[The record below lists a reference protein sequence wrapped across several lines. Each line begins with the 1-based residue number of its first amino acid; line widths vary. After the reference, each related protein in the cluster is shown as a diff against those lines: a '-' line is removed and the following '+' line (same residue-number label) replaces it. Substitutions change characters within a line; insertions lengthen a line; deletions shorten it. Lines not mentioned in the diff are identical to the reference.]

1 MVFLAIGLSAGLG
14 CRQSSEEALQAN
26 STEVLSATV
35 SKGPRVQ
42 PASHTKM
49 LMRLRQIADKAPT
62 EHPWLGSKNVEVWK
76 NRLAAMDPQTNFKHW
91 LIGYVRL
98 AREEAKQGSEADAID
113 TLTKAY
119 ELLPKLSGKIPL
131 EAENELRYRLALAY
145 LRLGESQNCCAQN
158 TADSCIMP
166 IRGEGIH
173 RRRQGSKQ
181 AIQFFEEVL
190 ANASTTSPVWL
201 KSKWLLNLAH
211 MTIEGYPHDVP
222 HEYRISPDVFNSDE
236 AWPRFVNVAPKMDLE
251 TFNLLGGVIVDDF
264 NGDLHLDIMASTYDP
279 TGQMRCF
286 LSNGDGSFNDATE
299 ESQLAGILG
308 GINMEQA
315 DYNNDG
321 HVDIFVFRGAWCGE
335 SGRHPNSLLRNN
347 GDGTFSDVTFAAGL
361 ESKSHPTQTGAWAD
375 YDNDGYLDLYVGNE
389 HYGDV
394 HAPSQLFH
402 NNGDGTFTDVAAS
415 AGVENWRFAKGVSW
429 GDYDHDRFPDLYVSN
444 MLGLNRLYHN
454 QGDGTFVDVAEQA
467 GVALPKAS
475 FPTWFWDYNNDGH
488 LDIYVA
494 TNLGGSKS
502 LANVVDSYMGV
513 SFKGETARLYQ
524 GNGSGR
530 FRDVARQANLEQ
542 HVLPMG
548 VNFGDLD
555 NDGYLDFYL
564 GTGYPDY
571 EALMPNVMYHNQGG
585 ERFADITFSGGF
597 GHLQKGHGIAFADLD
612 NDGDQDVYAQLGG
625 AYPGDRFSDA
635 LFENPGSAN
644 HWIAVRLIG
653 TQSNRSAIGAQ
664 IKVTID
670 GRDSQIFRTVNSGGS
685 FGANPLRQ
693 TIGIGKAENVQRL
706 EIFWPTS
713 GKTQEFHDLPAD
725 VLIRIVEDEDEF
737 QVQNLTP
744 VSLH

>member
-1 MVFLAIGLSAGLG
+1 
-14 CRQSSEEALQAN
+14 
-26 STEVLSATV
+26 
-35 SKGPRVQ
+35 
-42 PASHTKM
+42 M

-62 EHPWLGSKNVEVWK
+62 EHPWMGSKNVEAWR
-76 NRLAAMDPQTNFKHW
+76 NRLAAMGPQTNFKQW

-98 AREEAKQGSEADAID
+98 AREEAKQGSEADTID

-173 RRRQGSKQ
+173 RRRQGSEQ
-181 AIQFFEEVL
+181 AIRFFEEVL
-190 ANASTTSPVWL
+190 ANAPTTSPLWL
-201 KSKWLLNLAH
+201 KAKWLLNLAH
-211 MTIEGYPHDVP
+211 MTIEGYPHNVP
-222 HEYRISPDVFNSDE
+222 HKYRIPPDVFKSDE
-236 AWPRFVNVAPKMDLE
+236 AWPRFVNVAPKMQLE
-251 TFNLLGGVIVDDF
+251 TFNLLGSVIVDDF
-264 NGDLHLDIMASTYDP
+264 NGDLHLDIIASTYDP

-286 LSNGDGSFNDATE
+286 LSNGNGSFSDATE

-321 HVDIFVFRGAWCGE
+321 HVDIFVLRGAWCGE

-375 YDNDGYLDLYVGNE
+375 YDNDGHLDLYVGNE
-389 HYGDV
+389 HYRGV

-415 AGVENWRFAKGVSW
+415 AGVENMRFAKGVSW
-429 GDYDHDRFPDLYVSN
+429 GDYDRDRFPDLYVSN

-494 TNLGGSKS
+494 TNLGVSKS
-502 LANVVDSYMGV
+502 LANVVNSYMGG
-513 SFKGETARLYQ
+513 SFTGETAHLYQ
-524 GNGSGR
+524 GNGTGR
-530 FRDVARQANLEQ
+530 FRNVARQANLEQ

-585 ERFADITFSGGF
+585 ERFADVTFSGGF

-612 NDGDQDVYAQLGG
+612 NDGDQDVYVQLGG
-625 AYPGDRFSDA
+625 AYPGDRFNDA

-664 IKVTID
+664 IKITID

-693 TIGIGKAENVQRL
+693 TIGIGEAENVQQL

-713 GKTQEFHDLPAD
+713 GKTQKFHDIPAD
-725 VLIRIVEDEDEF
+725 VLIRIVEDEEEF
-737 QVQNLTP
+737 QVHNLTP